1 MVDFNYE
8 SPLFPFKGEFKA
20 GLFCFVFDSL
30 GDNRKWLSRV

>member
-20 GLFCFVFDSL
+20 VFFILFEIL
-30 GDNRKWLSRV
+30 WETIKKAK